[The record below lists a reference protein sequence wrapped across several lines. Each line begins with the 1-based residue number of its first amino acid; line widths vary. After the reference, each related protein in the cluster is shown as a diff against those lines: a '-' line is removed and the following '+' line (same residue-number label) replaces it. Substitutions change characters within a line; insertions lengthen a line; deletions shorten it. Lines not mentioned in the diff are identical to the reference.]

1 MISLHSVSLVC
12 FSEQD
17 IKLLLN
23 KISEYNLTQQ
33 FMTVCNDFITLLQV
47 LALPKVDQFIPPP
60 PRTRLIAIEMGK
72 RTKFLRTKRIFF
84 VKKGVDQKDNEQ
96 LTNVMDRSDK

>member
-1 MISLHSVSLVC
+1 MISLHSITLVS

-47 LALPKVDQFIPPP
+47 LALPKVDQFIIPPP
-60 PRTRLIAIEMGK
+60 PPGSRLNAIEIGK
-72 RTKFLRTKRIFF
+72 RTKRIFF

-96 LTNVMDRSDK
+96 LRNVMDRSDK